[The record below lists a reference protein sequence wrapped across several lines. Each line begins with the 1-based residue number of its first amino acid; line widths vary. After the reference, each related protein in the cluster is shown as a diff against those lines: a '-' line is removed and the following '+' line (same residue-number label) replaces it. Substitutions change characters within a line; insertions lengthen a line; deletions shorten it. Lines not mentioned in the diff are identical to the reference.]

1 MSAYISIEPGEDG
14 GMRWSTLQLALW
26 GLWNLMVLQRRGVEV
41 TFEIWYVIYYFLYFL
56 FLLAVYYR
64 WEGLVDWWKW
74 YDGPDGVGG
83 WVSSLLIGVWG
94 GIGTSMRGM

>member
-41 TFEIWYVIYYFLYFL
+41 TFEIWDEHARYV
-56 FLLAVYYR
+56 
-64 WEGLVDWWKW
+64 G
-74 YDGPDGVGG
+74 DGMIANEEDAAEE
-83 WVSSLLIGVWG
+83 
-94 GIGTSMRGM
+94 